1 MKRPLEL
8 VFSVFIVT
16 VFVVSCGAPNNDFV
30 YSTESTEALEQFNQ
44 GLAELD
50 MLQVDNARVLF
61 DSALEADPSFA
72 MAHFY
77 RAQTAVS
84 GDEFRFHLAE
94 AVKLMA
100 NATEAE
106 QLAIMQMKANSED
119 KTGEA
124 RDHLVK
130 LVTLLPES
138 RRAHYLLGIFYFGQQ
153 EWANAENEFTT
164 IINLDPEFAPVYNML
179 GYAYSNQMKYSEA
192 IDALMKYSELRP
204 DDPNPH
210 DSMAEI
216 YLYNGDH
223 ENSIMAY
230 KASLN
235 LDPSFNASYAGLG
248 HNYCFTKDFEKA
260 SENYAMILTGAKSV
274 ADTNLYY
281 FWTSVALVHEDKLD
295 DAINILHEQI
305 EFAKA
310 RGMVGTQGA
319 CRQQLAFL
327 YLERGDYK
335 KALAETKIEREL
347 AKDPKLQKAVAEGM
361 VRNANAIEARVSALQ
376 GRTEDAMKHL
386 ENFRVSAEASK
397 NEINVDNYHALTALV
412 ALSME
417 DYTKAIEH
425 FAQANEQNMYQQ
437 YHYAKAFE
445 GVGKVDEAKELYE
458 KVANYNR
465 NNFAYAFVRDEAM
478 KMK

>member
-8 VFSVFIVT
+8 VFSVFIVA
-16 VFVVSCGAPNNDFV
+16 VLVVSCGAPNNDFV
-30 YSTESTEALEQFNQ
+30 YSTESTEALEQFNL

-50 MLQVDNARVLF
+50 MLQVDNARTLF
-61 DSALEADPSFA
+61 DRALEADPSFA

-84 GDEFRFHLAE
+84 GDEFRYHLAE
-94 AVKLMA
+94 AVKHMA
-100 NATEAE
+100 NATEPE

-124 RDHLVK
+124 RDHLTK
-130 LVTLLPES
+130 LVTLLPQS
-138 RRAHYLLGIFYFGQQ
+138 RRAHYMLGIFYFGQQ
-153 EWANAENEFTT
+153 EWANAESEFTT
-164 IINLDPEFAPVYNML
+164 IINLDPQFAPVYNML

-192 IDALMKYSELRP
+192 IDALKKYSELRP

-216 YLYNGDH
+216 YLYSGDH

-235 LDPSFNASYAGLG
+235 LDPSFNASYSGLG
-248 HNYCFTKDFEKA
+248 HNYCFTGKFDEA
-260 SENYAMILTGAKSV
+260 HESYNMLLTGAKSV
-274 ADTNLYY
+274 ADTNTYY

-295 DAINILHEQI
+295 DEINILHEQI

-310 RGMVGTQGA
+310 HDMIAIQAA
-319 CRQQLAFL
+319 CCQQLALL

-335 KALAETKIEREL
+335 KALAEAKTEHEL
-347 AKDPKLQKAVAEGM
+347 AQNPKLQKAVAEGIT
-361 VRNANAIEARVSALQ
+361 RNANAIDARVSALQ

-386 ENFRVSAEASK
+386 ENFRISAEASK
-397 NEINVDNYHALTALV
+397 NEINIDNYYGLAGLV
-412 ALSME
+412 ALSMK
-417 DYTKAIEH
+417 DYTKAIEN
-425 FAQANEQNMYQQ
+425 FSQANEQNMYQQ
-437 YHYAKAFE
+437 YYYAKALE
-445 GVGKVDEAKELYE
+445 GAGKADEAKELYK

-478 KMK
+478 EVK